1 MDDSQRVSY
10 LPLALALLTTA
21 LLQAVLV
28 ARMPTISADGI
39 IFTNVA
45 RDLVDNP
52 REAMREHD
60 QHPGFPAAMLAATR
74 TVQALGYRHEPES
87 WMVGGIAVAVVCG
100 LAAVGVVWLLTRDLY
115 GVGVANLAAFIFAV
129 LPIPRALA
137 ADAQSDMPHALLYLT
152 AVWLAARGLSSGR
165 IAPLV
170 GAGLATGTAYLIRP
184 EGLEV
189 LLVALPLIA
198 WRAMRGAW
206 PWRRAALGGLAMA
219 GAAILIAAPYP
230 LLAGKITSK
239 QVPFAKG
246 KSAPT
251 YIAQQA
257 EVPKPA
263 PPTVEPASPSTPSPQ
278 SPPIDQTAVTSANAT
293 PQPAAPAPPEPS
305 PPVPSPPKIE
315 HRYTAGLV
323 FKLAG
328 KALVAL
334 IVAICQGFKFVFI
347 PLYLVGQW
355 AMIRR
360 QPDWTRIGF
369 MWCLASLHMAV
380 LIGVFIMSGYIANRH
395 VLPLVGLAMPFTALG
410 MVYAADVLG
419 PLLRLRP
426 RTLVFATMLACLAV
440 VLPYCVRPYNR
451 EFLPVIAATEWI
463 QQHAP
468 ANAGVVCNSPY
479 VGYYGTRPTTIL
491 GPQAVSLDAALAQ
504 GRQGVRFDYVVLHV
518 NAHDYRPEWLSQVES
533 RYRQIADYPD
543 PTGDPRGRRVLVF
556 EAIDAQARRQAGGP
570 RS

>member
-10 LPLALALLTTA
+10 VPLALALLTAA

-28 ARMPTISADGI
+28 ARMPTVSADGI

-45 RDLVDNP
+45 RNLADNP
-52 REAMREHD
+52 REAMRQHD
-60 QHPGFPAAMLAATR
+60 QHPGYPAAMLAATR
-74 TVQALGYRHEPES
+74 VVQALGYRHEPES
-87 WMVGGIAVAVVCG
+87 WMVGGIAVSFVCG

-115 GVGVANLAAFIFAV
+115 GVAVANLAAFIFAV

-152 AVWLAARGLSSGR
+152 AAWLAARGLSSGR
-165 IAPLV
+165 IAPLL

-198 WRAMRGAW
+198 WRAMRGAC

-257 EVPKPA
+257 EVHKPG
-263 PPTVEPASPSTPSPQ
+263 PPTGEPLAKVEPAVSQPTPAPLPQ
-278 SPPIDQTAVTSANAT
+278 RVAAT
-293 PQPAAPAPPEPS
+293 PAVITPPPTAPA

-328 KALVAL
+328 KGLVAL

-355 AMIRR
+355 TMIRR

-369 MWCLASLHMAV
+369 MWCLAGLHMAV

-410 MVYAADVLG
+410 MVYAAEVLG

-426 RTLVFATMLACLAV
+426 RTLVFATLLACLAV

-463 QQHAP
+463 QEHAP
-468 ANAGVVCNSPY
+468 ADAGVVCNSPY

-504 GRQGVRFDYVVLHV
+504 GQSGVRFDYVVLHV
-518 NAHDYRPEWLSQVES
+518 NAHDYRSEWLAQVES

-556 EAIDAQARRQAGGP
+556 EATDAQARRQAGGP

>member
-1 MDDSQRVSY
+1 MRTLLAARPPVPR
-10 LPLALALLTTA
+10 LPLA
-21 LLQAVLV
+21 
-28 ARMPTISADGI
+28 
-39 IFTNVA
+39 
-45 RDLVDNP
+45 
-52 REAMREHD
+52 
-60 QHPGFPAAMLAATR
+60 
-74 TVQALGYRHEPES
+74 
-87 WMVGGIAVAVVCG
+87 
-100 LAAVGVVWLLTRDLY
+100 
-115 GVGVANLAAFIFAV
+115 
-129 LPIPRALA
+129 RA
-137 ADAQSDMPHALLYLT
+137 
-152 AVWLAARGLSSGR
+152 
-165 IAPLV
+165 
-170 GAGLATGTAYLIRP
+170 AGLATGVAYLIRP

-189 LLVALPLIA
+189 LLVALPIIA

-206 PWRRAALGGLAMA
+206 NWPQAAQGSIAMA
-219 GAAILIAAPYP
+219 AAAMLVAAPYP

-239 QVPFAKG
+239 QVPFAKDNA
-246 KSAPT
+246 APT

-263 PPTVEPASPSTPSPQ
+263 PPTEKPAGQVEPPVTQTPPKAPPPPALQPEQAVASAPVAAPPVMSAPAASP
-278 SPPIDQTAVTSANAT
+278 
-293 PQPAAPAPPEPS
+293 PA
-305 PPVPSPPKIE
+305 IE
-315 HRYTAGLV
+315 HRYTARLV

-328 KALVAL
+328 KALAEL
-334 IVAICQGFKFVFI
+334 IVALCQGFKFVFL

-369 MWCLASLHMAV
+369 LWGLALLHMTI
-380 LIGVFIMSGYIANRH
+380 LLGVFIMSGYIANRH

-410 MVYAADVLG
+410 MVYAADALG
-419 PLLRLRP
+419 PLVRLRP
-426 RTLVFATMLACLAV
+426 RTLVFATLLACLAV

-463 QQHAP
+463 QEHAP
-468 ANAGVVCNSPY
+468 TDAGVVCNSPY

-504 GRQGVRFDYVVLHV
+504 GRQGIRFDYVVLHV

-543 PTGDPRGRRVLVF
+543 PTGDPRGRKVLVF
-556 EAIDAQARRQAGGP
+556 EAIDAQARRQAGSP